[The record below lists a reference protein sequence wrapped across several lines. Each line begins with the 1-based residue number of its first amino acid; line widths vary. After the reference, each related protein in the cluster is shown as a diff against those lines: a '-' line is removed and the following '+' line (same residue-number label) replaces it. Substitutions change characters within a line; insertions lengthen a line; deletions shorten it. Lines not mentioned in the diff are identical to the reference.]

1 MQNLRGIIFMLLAM
15 AGFAVEDSFIKV
27 LSGSFPVSQ
36 ILIIIGFGGCFLFTG
51 LAVCLG
57 HRLFAAEVLSWPFII
72 RFFSDTFS
80 ALFFISAI
88 AMIPLS
94 TASTILQAL
103 PIVVTMGAALFLGQ
117 KVGWRRW
124 SAIGIGFAGVVIVV
138 RPGLDGFEPASILAL
153 LGVLFLASR
162 DLATRVMDARLSTL
176 TVTAYAFL
184 ATALGGVLA
193 LPFLAPPSM
202 PGLSEWSLFGL
213 AVVLGGLAYAAI
225 VIATRSGDIA
235 AIAPFRYSRLLFAM
249 LIAVIFLGERPDA
262 LTLTGAG
269 LIVASGI
276 YAFWRERIRARMEA
290 TGQSA

>member
-1 MQNLRGIIFMLLAM
+1 MQNLSGIIFMLLAM

-27 LSGSFPVSQ
+27 LSASFPVSQ

-51 LAVCLG
+51 IAVCLR

-124 SAIGIGFAGVVIVV
+124 SAISIGFVGVVIVV

-153 LGVLFLASR
+153 IGVLFLASR

-193 LPFLAPPSM
+193 LPFLAPPAM
-202 PGLSEWSLFGL
+202 PNLFEWSLFGL

-235 AIAPFRYSRLLFAM
+235 AVAPFRYSRLLFAM

-276 YAFWRERIRARMEA
+276 YAFWRERIRAQMEA
-290 TGQSA
+290 TVQSA

>member
-27 LSGSFPVSQ
+27 LSASFPVSQ

-80 ALFFISAI
+80 AMFFISAI

-124 SAIGIGFAGVVIVV
+124 SAISIGFAGVVIVV

-249 LIAVIFLGERPDA
+249 LIAVIFFGERPDA

-276 YAFWRERIRARMEA
+276 YAFWRERIKSRMEA
-290 TGQSA
+290 TSQSA

>member
-36 ILIIIGFGGCFLFTG
+36 ILITIGFGGCFLFTG

-213 AVVLGGLAYAAI
+213 AMVLGGLAYAAI

-276 YAFWRERIRARMEA
+276 YAFWRERIRTRTEA

>member
-36 ILIIIGFGGCFLFTG
+36 ILIIIGFGGCFVFTG

-138 RPGLDGFEPASILAL
+138 RPGLDGFEPMCLDS
-153 LGVLFLASR
+153 
-162 DLATRVMDARLSTL
+162 
-176 TVTAYAFL
+176 Y
-184 ATALGGVLA
+184 
-193 LPFLAPPSM
+193 
-202 PGLSEWSLFGL
+202 
-213 AVVLGGLAYAAI
+213 
-225 VIATRSGDIA
+225 
-235 AIAPFRYSRLLFAM
+235 
-249 LIAVIFLGERPDA
+249 
-262 LTLTGAG
+262 
-269 LIVASGI
+269 
-276 YAFWRERIRARMEA
+276 
-290 TGQSA
+290 

>member
-1 MQNLRGIIFMLLAM
+1 MQDLRGIIFMLLAM

-36 ILIIIGFGGCFLFTG
+36 ILITIGSGGCFLFTG

-117 KVGWRRW
+117 KLAGGDGRRSASGLRASSLWSDLALMALSLRPFWRCWGCCSWHHAIWRRGSW
-124 SAIGIGFAGVVIVV
+124 
-138 RPGLDGFEPASILAL
+138 
-153 LGVLFLASR
+153 
-162 DLATRVMDARLSTL
+162 
-176 TVTAYAFL
+176 
-184 ATALGGVLA
+184 
-193 LPFLAPPSM
+193 M
-202 PGLSEWSLFGL
+202 PGF
-213 AVVLGGLAYAAI
+213 
-225 VIATRSGDIA
+225 
-235 AIAPFRYSRLLFAM
+235 
-249 LIAVIFLGERPDA
+249 
-262 LTLTGAG
+262 
-269 LIVASGI
+269 
-276 YAFWRERIRARMEA
+276 
-290 TGQSA
+290 QH